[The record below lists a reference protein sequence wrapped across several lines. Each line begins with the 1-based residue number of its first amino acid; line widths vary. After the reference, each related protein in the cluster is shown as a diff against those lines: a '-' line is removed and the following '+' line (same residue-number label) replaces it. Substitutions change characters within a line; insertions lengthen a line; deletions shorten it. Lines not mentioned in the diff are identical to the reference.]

1 MAAQALRPD
10 TWCRESTEKLGR
22 AAAAALAA
30 AGGVAE
36 EATGEGRGAAGNETK
51 RGGGAGRVGSD
62 GLRRCGRPR
71 PEMFKPTAVAK
82 RVDGVIDRRRKGEVR
97 RT

>member
-10 TWCRESTEKLGR
+10 TWCRESAEKLGR

-30 AGGVAE
+30 AGAT
-36 EATGEGRGAAGNETK
+36 EAAGGGRGAGDENK
-51 RGGGAGRVGSD
+51 RGGGAGRMGSD

-71 PEMFKPTAVAK
+71 PQMFKPTAVA
-82 RVDGVIDRRRKGEVR
+82 RPVDGVVDRRRKGEVR
-97 RT
+97 SV